1 MISAE
6 ISPRK
11 ISSELESHDSS
22 TRAETRHE
30 ALRLKVPTDPGM
42 FPPSPTPP
50 PLALSRITACSTSEN
65 VSAVEEYRI
74 CTVQGMTEA
83 EEDKLLALKDFML
96 KSNKAKASVGEQSQL
111 GEAVHAGA
119 IDLSALGLSGR
130 QVDLVKARPEAED
143 KRGKNSAS
151 GWISAG
157 IQKVPGPSPDPLP
170 GSCSEEAHQAG
181 LHHERGVEEHVRLSG
196 ASRRPERHGNR
207 NHGNQASATTRR
219 LIRPTVCAGER
230 RARPHQE
237 ERRGPAGAHAA
248 VAGHWP
254 RLPASHQHL
263 QGGASAAGAAE
274 AGAVQRRAHGQ
285 ADDGERRV
293 GEPAATAR

>member
-1 MISAE
+1 M
-6 ISPRK
+6 
-11 ISSELESHDSS
+11 
-22 TRAETRHE
+22 
-30 ALRLKVPTDPGM
+30 
-42 FPPSPTPP
+42 
-50 PLALSRITACSTSEN
+50 
-65 VSAVEEYRI
+65 EEYRV
-74 CTVQGMTEA
+74 CAVQGMTEA

-143 KRGKNSAS
+143 KRGKSSAS
-151 GWISAG
+151 SWNSRVSAG
-157 IQKVPGPSPDPLP
+157 IRKVPSPDPLP

-181 LHHERGVEEHVRLSG
+181 LHHERGVEEHVRLPG
-196 ASRRPERHGNR
+196 AARRPELHGNR
-207 NHGNQASATTRR
+207 HHGNQASATTPPPR
-219 LIRPTVCAGER
+219 LIHPTVCAGER
-230 RARPHQE
+230 RARPRQE
-237 ERRGPAGAHAA
+237 ERRSPAGAHAA

-254 RLPASHQHL
+254 RLPAPHQHL

-285 ADDGERRV
+285 ADDGERRM
-293 GEPAATAR
+293 GEPAAAAR